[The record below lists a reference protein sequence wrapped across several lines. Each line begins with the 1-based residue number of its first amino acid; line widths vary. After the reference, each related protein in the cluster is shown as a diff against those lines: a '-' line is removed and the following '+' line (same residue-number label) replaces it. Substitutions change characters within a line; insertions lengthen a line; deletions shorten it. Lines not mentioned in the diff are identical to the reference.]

1 MFLDK
6 LRGTLVENAAFFF
19 QIPAKLTPAPMRN
32 LLVKSA
38 LQQALAQQI
47 VQGELD
53 FLLGRTLEVRV
64 NDLDFCTFISL
75 QERTLLVTHAQ
86 ETQADVRF
94 SGCLNDLLLLAAR
107 KEDPDTLFFQRR
119 LLIEGD
125 TALGL
130 QVKNAL
136 DSVDLSALPPFVQMG
151 LSSLGDFVA
160 QGLQQRAQTAAL

>member
-1 MFLDK
+1 MFLEN
-6 LRGTLVENAAFFF
+6 LRGALVENAAFFF
-19 QIPAKLTPAPMRN
+19 QIPAKLTPAPIRN
-32 LLVKSA
+32 LVVKSA
-38 LQQALAQQI
+38 LQQALAAQI
-47 VQGELD
+47 AQGDLD

-75 QERTLLVTHAQ
+75 QEHTLVVTHEQ
-86 ETQADVRF
+86 EAEADVRF

-125 TALGL
+125 TELGL

-136 DSVDLSALPPFVQMG
+136 DSVDLSALPSFVQMG

-160 QGLQQRAQTAAL
+160 QGLQQRPQISAL

>member
-1 MFLDK
+1 MFLEK
-6 LRGTLVENAAFFF
+6 LRGALVENAAFFF
-19 QIPAKLTPAPMRN
+19 QIPAKLTPAPIRN
-32 LLVKSA
+32 LIVKSA
-38 LQQALAQQI
+38 LQQALAAQI

-53 FLLGRTLEVRV
+53 FLQGRTLEVRV

-75 QERTLLVTHAQ
+75 QAHTLVVTHEQ
-86 ETQADVRF
+86 EGEADVRF

-125 TALGL
+125 TELGL

-136 DSVDLSALPPFVQMG
+136 DSVDLSALPSFVQMG

-160 QGLQQRAQTAAL
+160 QGLQQRAQISAL